1 MLLGPGSADRV
12 VSVSGSASACTDLT
26 SGDVMTIA
34 GTDLQSGE
42 PVAWTWRVVDA
53 VGIPRS
59 LFQ

>member
-1 MLLGPGSADRV
+1 M
-12 VSVSGSASACTDLT
+12 VSVSGSASAGTDLT